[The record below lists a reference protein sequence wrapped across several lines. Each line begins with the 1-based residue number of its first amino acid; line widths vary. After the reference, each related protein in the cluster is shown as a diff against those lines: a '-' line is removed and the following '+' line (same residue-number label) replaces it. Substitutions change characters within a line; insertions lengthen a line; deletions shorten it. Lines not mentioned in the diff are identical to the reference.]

1 MKKKLQDRTE
11 EELIEE
17 GKKAKAGGVSTAL
30 VCAVDVVYIGVGAVL
45 EFVKSFNT
53 TYMAYL
59 LSGILLIF
67 GIAFIVKYFIRENYH
82 DANNYGFSIGTFMV
96 ILGALGL
103 SRLSYVAENIIPFL
117 GICALVTSITVLQ
130 NTIQLKTLRSRIWWL
145 VGIFALVAIAGSA
158 VMIVDVFGL
167 AEKIP
172 DYSYWALM
180 GVGAISLLTSLIVFI
195 QTKFY
200 GKRLIRD
207 AKKAQEEARTPVFI
221 PGEEKAQEEKM
232 QNKAAD
238 TRAETA
244 EEGPDASSASVR
256 DPEQTGSADR
266 TGTADQEEEESLDTP
281 KTGYEEAR
289 KYFKDPEG

>member
-30 VCAVDVVYIGVGAVL
+30 VCAVDAVYIGVGAVL

-59 LSGILLIF
+59 LCGILLIF

-167 AEKIP
+167 AGKIP

-180 GVGAISLLTSLIVFI
+180 GVGAISLLASLIVFI

-221 PGEEKAQEEKM
+221 PGEANAQEEKI
-232 QNKAAD
+232 QNKVAGSLE
-238 TRAETA
+238 ETA
-244 EEGPDASSASVR
+244 EEGPDAAIASAR
-256 DPEQTGSADR
+256 DPEQA
-266 TGTADQEEEESLDTP
+266 ESSDPP

-289 KYFKDPEG
+289 KYFKDPED